1 VTNTQWLVRAKQLT
15 PNGASTLSKR
25 SRAYVEGVSPVAYR
39 QAVGARVRD
48 VEGRDYLDWCVA
60 LCSVPLGYGFASV
73 LQAIQ
78 EAMAEGLSAS
88 IPSWREIP
96 AAEALLPHVPCAQ
109 EDGMVRWLNS
119 GTEASEAA
127 VRVARRATG
136 KSVILSSGYHGW
148 TSQFMA
154 LQPFRDGIPTDYD
167 RMIAGFGYNDLP
179 SVDKALKMHR
189 GHVAAIFLE
198 PTLFDAPAPGF
209 LEGLRERATKH
220 KALLVYD
227 EVVTGFRAAVGG
239 FQAVKGVPIPDL
251 ATFGKA
257 IGNGFPVA
265 ALVGPGR
272 IMAKADCISGTYCG
286 NAPALAAVMASMEV
300 YSRRDVCRHI
310 AEIGRSLMWG
320 LSGLGQHDGRI
331 RVDGWPWHPRVSFT
345 GDIDNRVGAAFVQG
359 MNDRGILW
367 HYAGVNPS
375 LAHTEWD
382 VAYTVQSARDT
393 LADMRRGVPLRGLPY
408 EAAFQR
414 DPGVPLRGAEI
425 QGVQIRTGRAA

>member
-1 VTNTQWLVRAKQLT
+1 MRDYSKSMALSASAEWLARAKQLT

-39 QAVGARVRD
+39 QAVGVTVRD
-48 VEGRDYLDWCVA
+48 VEGRDYLDWCMA
-60 LCSVPLGYGFASV
+60 LCSVPFGYGFASV

-96 AAEALLPHVPCAQ
+96 AAEALLQHIPCARA
-109 EDGMVRWLNS
+109 DGMARWLNS

-127 VRVARRATG
+127 IRVARRVTG
-136 KSVILSSGYHGW
+136 KGVILSSGYHGW
-148 TSQFMA
+148 TSQLMA

-167 RMIAGFGYNDLP
+167 RMICGFGYNDLP
-179 SVDKALKMHR
+179 SIDKALKAHR
-189 GHVAAIFLE
+189 GQVAAIFLE
-198 PTLFDAPAPGF
+198 PTLFDVPAPGF

-239 FQAVKGVPIPDL
+239 FQAVKGVPVPDL

-286 NAPALAAVMASMEV
+286 NAAALAAVMASMQV
-300 YSRRDVCRHI
+300 YAESDVCGHI
-310 AEIGRSLMWG
+310 ADIGRSLIRG
-320 LSGLGQHDGRI
+320 LSGVAEADSQRLM
-331 RVDGWPWHPRVSFT
+331 RVDGWPWHPRVSFA
-345 GDIDNRVGAAFVQG
+345 GDADNRIGAAFVQG

-375 LAHTEWD
+375 LAHTEWS
-382 VAYTVQSARDT
+382 VSFTVRAARNT
-393 LADMRRGVPLRGLPY
+393 LNEMTIGVPLRGLPY
-408 EAAFQR
+408 APAFQR
-414 DPGVPLRGAEI
+414 DPSARKE
-425 QGVQIRTGRAA
+425 AA